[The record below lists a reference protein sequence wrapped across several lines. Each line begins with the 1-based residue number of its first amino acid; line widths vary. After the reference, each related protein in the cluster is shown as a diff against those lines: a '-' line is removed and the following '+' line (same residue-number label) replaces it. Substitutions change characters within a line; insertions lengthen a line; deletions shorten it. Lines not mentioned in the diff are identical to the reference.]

1 MKYIEIIDTAY
12 FEKDDTDLSFIIAV
26 SEDEYE
32 LLKSDLKHILDN
44 QEEYDNVW
52 DAMMDCIEEHGAERI
67 CPDFSMN
74 WQEE

>member
-74 WQEE
+74 W

>member
-1 MKYIEIIDTAY
+1 VTKYIEIIDTAY

-74 WQEE
+74 W

>member
-1 MKYIEIIDTAY
+1 MKYIEVIDTAY
-12 FEKDDTDLSFIIAV
+12 EEKDDTNLSFIIAV

-67 CPDFSMN
+67 CPDFSIK
-74 WQEE
+74 W

>member
-1 MKYIEIIDTAY
+1 MIKYIEIIDTTY
-12 FEKDDTDLSFIIAV
+12 FEKGDNNNSILIAV

-52 DAMMDCIEEHGAERI
+52 NAMMSSIKEHGAEHI
-67 CPDFSMN
+67 HPDFSMN
-74 WQEE
+74 W

>member
-12 FEKDDTDLSFIIAV
+12 EEKDDTNLSFIIAV

-32 LLKSDLKHILDN
+32 LLKDNLYYILNN

-52 DAMMDCIEEHGAERI
+52 GAMMDCIEEHKAERI
-67 CPDFSMN
+67 CSDFSMK
-74 WQEE
+74 W

>member
-1 MKYIEIIDTAY
+1 MKYIEVIDTAY
-12 FEKDDTDLSFIIAV
+12 EEKGDTDLSYIIAV

-32 LLKSDLKHILDN
+32 LLKSDLDHILSH
-44 QEEYDNVW
+44 QEDYDSVW

-74 WQEE
+74 W

>member
-44 QEEYDNVW
+44 LEEYDNVW

-74 WQEE
+74 W

>member
-1 MKYIEIIDTAY
+1 MKYIEVIDTAY
-12 FEKDDTDLSFIIAV
+12 FEKGDSSNSFIVAV

-52 DAMMDCIEEHGAERI
+52 DVMMDCIEEHGAERI

-74 WQEE
+74 W

>member
-52 DAMMDCIEEHGAERI
+52 DAMMDCVEEHGAERI
-67 CPDFSMN
+67 CPDFSMK
-74 WQEE
+74 W

>member
-52 DAMMDCIEEHGAERI
+52 DAMMDCVEEHGAERI
-67 CPDFSMN
+67 CPDFSMD
-74 WQEE
+74 W

>member
-12 FEKDDTDLSFIIAV
+12 EEKDDTNLSYIIAV

-74 WQEE
+74 W

>member
-67 CPDFSMN
+67 CPDFSMK
-74 WQEE
+74 W

>member
-12 FEKDDTDLSFIIAV
+12 FEKGDSSNSFIVAV

-52 DAMMDCIEEHGAERI
+52 DTMMDCIEEHGAERI

-74 WQEE
+74 W

>member
-1 MKYIEIIDTAY
+1 MIKYIEIIDTMY
-12 FEKDDTDLSFIIAV
+12 FEKGDSSNSIIIAV

-52 DAMMDCIEEHGAERI
+52 DAMTNCIEEHGAERI

-74 WQEE
+74 W

>member
-12 FEKDDTDLSFIIAV
+12 EEKCFYGDESNSFFIAV

-52 DAMMDCIEEHGAERI
+52 DAMMNCIEEHGAERI

-74 WQEE
+74 W